1 MTGCSLRK
9 ITSAMHVVFIFV
21 ILLLTGFISSAQAP
35 NGEALF
41 NANCKQCHSP
51 GETKVIGPGLKG
63 VEDRVPNEAWLLKWV
78 KNSQGLVKAGDEYAN
93 KIFKENGGVQMP
105 AQALKDEEIHAILA
119 YVKAEGAKAPAVT
132 APGTTPGTAP
142 AEKEGPWMLLLVV
155 VILGILAVVLNR
167 VQKGLKRAL
176 LIKEGTPIPEPVETK
191 LAVKLWIRGN
201 KKLIAVLLVLF
212 TCWSSWK
219 GWYALADIGI
229 SQGYQ
234 PMQPIKFPHKLHAGK
249 NKINCQYCHSG
260 AEKSKTAGIPS
271 ANVCMNCHKYIQE
284 GPVYGKEEIGK
295 IYAALDYDP
304 ATQKYGNN
312 PKPIQWI
319 RIHNLPDLAYFNHSQ
334 HVKVG
339 KIECQTC
346 HGPVQE
352 MDTLYQYSKLTMGW
366 CIDCHRTTEVK
377 MDGNGYYT
385 DYHKK
390 LIEKYGPEAKLTVE
404 KIGGTECSRCHY

>member
-1 MTGCSLRK
+1 MTGNSFSKIRSVSVAVFVVTLIFFNSL
-9 ITSAMHVVFIFV
+9 IVF
-21 ILLLTGFISSAQAP
+21 GQP

-41 NANCKQCHSP
+41 KANCTQCHSA
-51 GETKVIGPGLKG
+51 GENKVIGPGLKG
-63 VEDRVPNEAWLLKWV
+63 IDQKKDEAWLLKWV
-78 KNSQGLVKAGDEYAN
+78 KNSQTLVKAGDPEAV
-93 KIFKENGGVQMP
+93 KIFNEFGKVVMP
-105 AQALKDEEIHAILA
+105 AQNLKDDEIKAVLA
-119 YVKAEGAKAPAVT
+119 YIKAEGAKAPPPPPPPPP
-132 APGTTPGTAP
+132 PGSEP
-142 AEKEGPWMLLLVV
+142 KEFPWILFLVIIILL
-155 VILGILAVVLNR
+155 ILAVVLNR
-167 VQKGLKRAL
+167 VKKGLERAVL
-176 LIKEGTPIPEPVETK
+176 VKEGKPIPEPIPDK
-191 LAVKLWIRGN
+191 LAVKKWIRGN
-201 KKLIAVLLVLF
+201 KKLIAVILLFLM
-212 TCWSSWK
+212 CWGSYK

-229 SQGYQ
+229 SQDYQ
-234 PMQPIKFPHKLHAGK
+234 PDQPIKFSHKLHAGQ

-260 AEKSKTAGIPS
+260 AEKSRHANIPS

-284 GPVYGKEEIGK
+284 GPVYGKEEIAK

-304 ATQKYGNN
+304 ATGQYGTN

-319 RIHNLPDLAYFNHSQ
+319 QVHNLPDLAYFNHSQ

-346 HGPVQE
+346 HGPVEE
-352 MDTLYQYSKLTMGW
+352 MDVVKQFSKLTMGW

-390 LIEKYGPEAKLTVE
+390 LVEKYGPEAKMTVE